1 MNSFPK
7 DAVLA
12 ACKEYGLM
20 LKLPV
25 TLDSINVMIAIAA
38 VESGGGDVD
47 YIGNNCGPRYEPAY
61 DVGGSIYSRS
71 PDQQSLIARWGKDAA
86 CSYGPWQCMFD
97 NCLGHTPQ
105 EMETS
110 IDICAQVFVIQFNN
124 YVEKV
129 RHASTLDEIGEVW
142 NLGHIA
148 PDPAY
153 TDKLEK
159 AYGSIA

>member
-12 ACKEYGLM
+12 ACKEYSPM
-20 LKLPV
+20 LKIPSSL
-25 TLDSINVMIAIAA
+25 IAGNVMIAIAA
-38 VESGGGDVD
+38 VESGGGDVN
-47 YIGNNCGPRYEPAY
+47 YVGNNCGPRYEPAY
-61 DVGGSIYSRS
+61 DVGGSIYIKS
-71 PDQQSLIARWGKDAA
+71 PNQQTYVRKWGKDAA

-110 IDICAQVFVIQFNN
+110 IDICAQVFVVQFNN
-124 YVEKV
+124 YVEKF
-129 RHASTLDEIGEVW
+129 RKASTLDEIGEVW

-148 PDPAY
+148 PDSSY
-153 TDKLEK
+153 TTKLQK
-159 AYGSIA
+159 AYSSI